1 MFTILLVEDNRLF
14 CQSFRA
20 CLLSRFPD
28 VIITEAADSIDAM
41 QKIDA
46 QTFDLV
52 FMDIKLPG
60 VNGLYLSKM
69 IKERYPE
76 LPIIILSAYDLAEYR
91 EAALGLGAEEYI
103 VKTAMNSRHIEEL
116 VRYRLTGKTTA
127 ACKAPTTEKSFNRIN

>member
-14 CQSFRA
+14 CKSFRA
-20 CLLSRFPD
+20 FLLGRFSD
-28 VIITEAADSIDAM
+28 VIIAEAPDSIDAM

-60 VNGLYLSKM
+60 VNGLYLSKI

-76 LPIIILSAYDLAEYR
+76 LPIIILSSYDLAEYR
-91 EAALGLGAEEYI
+91 EAALGLSAEEYM
-103 VKTAMNSRHIEEL
+103 VKQPWTADISKSWSNTSLLVKRLLPAKHRQQRKVLIE
-116 VRYRLTGKTTA
+116 
-127 ACKAPTTEKSFNRIN
+127 